1 MLLLSIDVGIT
12 NMAVCI
18 LDPETNIIMDWKIID
33 LQSETKT
40 YCCKCSS
47 LAKFTNLKGE
57 HYFCG
62 KHAQGFIKIKCNRIE
77 KTNYSPTELATI
89 EKNLYKKLKLSPS
102 LSSSTSSSTTSA
114 SIEFIQMHAE
124 ALCITPLPKIKPT
137 KSISLIDI
145 GRSIKILFDNFL
157 ETFFEKVLENHT
169 IKTIIIE
176 NQISPIATR
185 MKTIQGMIA
194 QYFIMKDSS
203 YCIEF
208 VSSSNKLKGSGKMSY
223 KDRKKL
229 GIERTQ
235 NFLNETV
242 QSPLIHDMFTQSKKK
257 DDLSDCLLQGLY
269 WIKKGK

>member
-18 LDPETNIIMDWKIID
+18 LDPGTNIIIDWKIID
-33 LQSETKT
+33 LQSESKKF
-40 YCCKCSS
+40 CCKCSS

-57 HYFCG
+57 HFFCG
-62 KHAQGFIKIKCNRIE
+62 KHAQGFVKIKCNQID
-77 KTNYSPTELATI
+77 KTNYSTTELATI
-89 EKNLYKKLKLSPS
+89 EKNLYKKLKLSPDTILGSS
-102 LSSSTSSSTTSA
+102 LPP
-114 SIEFIQMHAE
+114 SIEFIKTHAE
-124 ALCITPLPKIKPT
+124 ALCITPLPKMKPT

-145 GRSIKILFDNFL
+145 GRSIKILFDKFL
-157 ETFFEKVLENHT
+157 ENVLETHI

-208 VSSSNKLKGSGKMSY
+208 VSSSNKLKGFGKMSY

-235 NFLNETV
+235 TFLNETV